1 MNNLRKRVILEPP
14 GPSIVT
20 TNIYVMHSNGS
31 IEKVKVE
38 GDPSITKKN
47 YANANPTGGCIATN
61 VSSSDIG
68 IILRDSELDTTFML
82 TADSNSYKS
91 GLPWYYINGT
101 YAGYKTGGSVA
112 YVRSNGYNAS
122 DLHYGLTDNGA
133 YDSRSNFK
141 QGYTGVANT
150 DNIAAAATV
159 AGGTQTQCAALYCKN
174 QTKTLPSG
182 QVANGYLPSMAEV
195 VIVADNYYA
204 VNAALTALGGK
215 MIHGSAFGESGSQFW
230 TSTESISNDEY
241 AVFFSCGTTN
251 YSQPIFNIEPKNTTS
266 PRAGV
271 YAGAIVFY
279 DVKGKVSLS

>member
-1 MNNLRKRVILEPP
+1 MNNLRKRVILESPT
-14 GPSIVT
+14 VT

-31 IEKVKVE
+31 IEKVKVK
-38 GDPSITKKN
+38 GDPSITKIN
-47 YANANPTGGCIATN
+47 YANENPTGDCIATN

-82 TADSNSYKS
+82 TADSNSYKQD
-91 GLPWYYINGT
+91 LPWYYINGT

-112 YVRSNGYNAS
+112 RVISSGYDRYS
-122 DLHYGLTDNGA
+122 LHYGLTVNGA

-150 DNIAAAATV
+150 DNIAAAATA

-182 QVANGYLPSMAEV
+182 QVANGYLPSMAEFV
-195 VIVADNYYA
+195 VAADNYYA

-215 MIHGSAFGESGSQFW
+215 MIHGSAFGESTSWFW
-230 TSTESISNDEY
+230 TSTENTTDDEY
-241 AVFFSCGTTN
+241 AIFFACGTAK
-251 YSQPIFNIEPKNTTS
+251 YSQPIFQAEPKNITS
-266 PRAGV
+266 PHAGAH
-271 YAGAIVFY
+271 AGAIVFY
-279 DVKGKVSLS
+279 DVKGKVSLP